1 MINKINEKIVLD
13 SFEIP
18 LYLFFRKIYA
28 TDAEPRV
35 KASANMIS
43 INGQNVSVNDLKTKM
58 LSEYNNTSHDVLHV
72 KIGKNIN
79 YNVFLT

>member
-1 MINKINEKIVLD
+1 MILTEKLILD
-13 SFEIP
+13 SFDIP
-18 LYLFFRKIYA
+18 LYLFFRKIYP

-35 KASANMIS
+35 KALANMIS
-43 INGQNVSVNDLKTKM
+43 INGTRVSVDDLKTKM
-58 LSEYNNTSHDVLHV
+58 LNEYNNTSHDVLHV

>member
-1 MINKINEKIVLD
+1 MTEKIILD
-13 SFEIP
+13 SFDIL
-18 LYLFFRKIYA
+18 LYLFFRKIYP
-28 TDAEPRV
+28 TDAEPRLR
-35 KASANMIS
+35 ALANMIS
-43 INGQNVSVNDLKTKM
+43 INGISVSVDDLKTKM